1 MAATARNPITP
12 TLLNET
18 KPHFQRNIKELQAW
32 HKIPEDLIIN
42 CNQIPLP
49 CVCTGKFTLGT
60 DFGFTIL
67 FLINSAVVHKAE

>member
-1 MAATARNPITP
+1 MATTARNPIAP
-12 TLLNET
+12 TLLDET

-49 CVCTGKFTLGT
+49 CVCTGKR
-60 DFGFTIL
+60 
-67 FLINSAVVHKAE
+67 A